1 MQTGIFFFLH
11 CRYTHTHTE
20 HTHQTQTHT
29 NTLWTAVPGD
39 HSWMLTPFFQQCF
52 ISWFIGARVAPG
64 NAGRASCVSSDVC
77 RLLFY
82 SPSCQSCHKVEL
94 YMTSC
99 AFEIWGKWKY
109 RLPPWN
115 SCWSVLLQGAF
126 EFVTRSLELKRAA
139 DDRWVKS
146 LLYCHWMLIRLYFK
160 LCVCVHRYA
169 PNSLRRL
176 IQ

>member
-1 MQTGIFFFLH
+1 MQTGIFFSLH
-11 CRYTHTHTE
+11 CRYTHTHTK
-20 HTHQTQTHT
+20 HT
-29 NTLWTAVPGD
+29 NTHKHSVNCCTRWPLLNANAFFSAV
-39 HSWMLTPFFQQCF
+39 CF
-52 ISWFIGARVAPG
+52 ISWFIGACVAPG

-126 EFVTRSLELKRAA
+126 EWVTRSLELKRAA